1 MNPQRGFTLLE
12 MLLALAI
19 FALLSLAGYQ
29 LLQGSLRA
37 QQQSQQHTQ
46 QLSALNRL
54 FAILEQDLKHALI
67 LPNAVIQQQP
77 AFVAQQQATLLQFTR
92 RNWLNPQGEARAAL
106 QQVRWDFSQQT
117 LSRQRLDDGLTLT
130 FSAIQ
135 HVNLRFYSSGRWQD
149 RWTSQF
155 SLPQAI
161 EMTLTTARWG
171 EITRVLIVGN
181 GR

>member
-1 MNPQRGFTLLE
+1 MKPQRGFTLLE

-46 QLSALNRL
+46 QLSELNRL
-54 FAILEQDLKHALI
+54 FALLEQDLKHALI
-67 LPNAVIQQQP
+67 LPNAVIRQQP

-92 RNWLNPQGEARAAL
+92 RNWLNPQGDARAAL
-106 QQVRWDFSQQT
+106 QQVRWDFSQQI

-130 FSAIQ
+130 FPAIQ
-135 HVNLRFYSSGRWQD
+135 QITLRFYSSGRWQD

-161 EMTLTTARWG
+161 EITLATARWG
-171 EITRVLIVGN
+171 EITRVLLVGN
-181 GR
+181 AQ